1 MTVSLATDFTS
12 VPHVFRRLLDRKGHL
27 QTLVFFLLGK
37 TVPTP
42 LLKAEG
48 LKPQLIL
55 TKKKKI
61 RGTLLDYWNYNSA
74 RFRNFFLETIG
85 FWEERWSWSRE
96 K

>member
-48 LKPQLIL
+48 LKPQL

-61 RGTLLDYWNYNSA
+61 RGTLLDYCNYNSA
-74 RFRNFFLETIG
+74 RFRILFTETMG
-85 FWEERWSWSRE
+85 FWE
-96 K
+96 

>member
-48 LKPQLIL
+48 LKPQLA
-55 TKKKKI
+55 KKKKDEGNFA
-61 RGTLLDYWNYNSA
+61 RLLELQ
-74 RFRNFFLETIG
+74 FRSFSNFFLETIG